1 MTLSSFVEDN
11 EEFHILLSYEMN
23 RNSADKIKT
32 VLTSCNDKRIK
43 NEFMQRLISL
53 ILDLMCGVGETEVPR
68 SGAMSANAEMILAK
82 SSIYIGILRFHL
94 MLPKSPLDPSEEV
107 LHQIDAYNDRLK

>member
-32 VLTSCNDKRIK
+32 VLTSCNDKRIIK
-43 NEFMQRLISL
+43 
-53 ILDLMCGVGETEVPR
+53 
-68 SGAMSANAEMILAK
+68 
-82 SSIYIGILRFHL
+82 
-94 MLPKSPLDPSEEV
+94 
-107 LHQIDAYNDRLK
+107 